1 MSWLWIIIG
10 VMVLMLLSAVLP
22 LLRRFFWGFTISV
35 AVLLALHFRQNP
47 EEAMAAYAGMGAF
60 FVARRPL
67 LRIIGL

>member
-1 MSWLWIIIG
+1 MSWFWIIAG
-10 VMVLMLLSAVLP
+10 VMVIMALSAVLP

-60 FVARRPL
+60 FVARRPM
-67 LRIIGL
+67 LRILGL